1 MLLVGQLGDLQI
13 QGVELL
19 LTMLLVGVLFLDGLL
34 ALLLLGLLIAL
45 MAQLLKALADL
56 LVELHES
63 RRRRVAQTF
72 QCVGGQQAGE
82 GAEFRL
88 QAFAVAG
95 QLPLL
100 VHQQLPGL
108 LAGILGRL

>member
-13 QGVELL
+13 HSVKLL

-56 LVELHES
+56 LVELHEG
-63 RRRRVAQTF
+63 RRRRAA
-72 QCVGGQQAGE
+72 QAGPGTEPE
-82 GAEFRL
+82 G
-88 QAFAVAG
+88 
-95 QLPLL
+95 
-100 VHQQLPGL
+100 PGH
-108 LAGILGRL
+108 ARAIRQPGEPIFPGR